1 MLKFPDTSAA
11 VAQRYVQR
19 GGSFTVSAI
28 SNLNI
33 GKKFTIVFGIVLVVS
48 SLATSVSLWQLSKMR
63 ASTKELMEMSLAKER
78 LVSDWYRIIFAG
90 ARRTL
95 AIAKSSD
102 NGLVD
107 FFAADSN
114 KGTTE
119 AGQILKQ
126 VGVLLTSE
134 KETELLKGISDAR
147 DTYNVHKAAI
157 AKAKA
162 AGDND
167 TATKVLNE
175 NFISASDVYQ
185 QRLRDLVSYER
196 EQIDHNAADIDAAAN
211 TSLRLQLAL
220 TVFLAVLVVVCGVFL
235 KNAIVRPLHYAIEVA
250 RRVASG
256 DLSSKIEVHGKDET
270 AQLLDALHRM
280 NENLVGMVGDVL
292 ETSDSIVTGTTQI
305 ATGNADLSQRTEEQ
319 ASNLQ
324 QTAASMAQLTVTV
337 QSNAE
342 SAQQARQISLTASAA
357 ATKGGEVVGQV
368 VSTMA
373 QITESS
379 RKIADIIGTIDG
391 IAFQTNI
398 LALNAAVEAARA
410 GEQGRGFAVVAGE
423 VRALAQRSAEAAR
436 EIKTLIQNSV
446 EKVEAGSALVGN
458 AGSTIEEIMRQVSR
472 VNDLVGEISAAGL
485 EQTQG
490 IGQVDDAVAQLDQ
503 VTQQNAALVEESAA
517 AAESLQQQATQLAQ
531 TVSKFRLPSGAA
543 RRSHA
548 A

>member
-1 MLKFPDTSAA
+1 M
-11 VAQRYVQR
+11 
-19 GGSFTVSAI
+19 SAI

-33 GKKFTIVFGIVLVVS
+33 GRKFTIVFGIVLVVS
-48 SLATSVSLWQLSKMR
+48 SLATGVSLWQLSKMR

-78 LVSDWYRIIFAG
+78 LVSDWYRIIYAG

-95 AIAKSSD
+95 AIAKSND

-134 KETELLKGISDAR
+134 QETALLKGISDAR
-147 DTYNVHKAAI
+147 DTYNVHKASI
-157 AKAKA
+157 TKAKA

-175 NFISASDVYQ
+175 NFIAASDVYQ
-185 QRLRDLVSYER
+185 QRLLDLLHFERD
-196 EQIDHNAADIDAAAN
+196 QIDRDAAEIDAAAV

-220 TVFLAVLVVVCGVFL
+220 TVFLGLLVVVSGVFL
-235 KNAIVRPLHYAIEVA
+235 KNAIVRPLHYAIDVA

-256 DLSSKIEVHGKDET
+256 DLSATIEVQGKDET

-280 NENLVGMVGDVL
+280 NENLVGIVGDVL
-292 ETSDSIVTGTTQI
+292 EASDSIVTGTTQI

-324 QTAASMAQLTVTV
+324 QTAASMGQLTVTV
-337 QSNAE
+337 QSNAD
-342 SAQQARQISLTASAA
+342 SAQQARQLSLTASAA
-357 ATKGGEVVGQV
+357 ATRGGEVVGQV

-373 QITESS
+373 EITESS

-436 EIKTLIQNSV
+436 EIKALIQRSV
-446 EKVEAGSALVGN
+446 EKVEAGSTLVGN
-458 AGSTIEEIMRQVSR
+458 AGTTIEDIMLQVSR
-472 VNDLVGEISAAGL
+472 VNDLVGEISAASV

-517 AAESLQQQATQLAQ
+517 AAESLQQQAAQLAQ
-531 TVSKFRLPSGAA
+531 TVSKFRLPAKAAA
-543 RRSHA
+543 RTTANS
-548 A
+548 